1 MAKYLCTSLKSE
13 RLALLR
19 VGWLVSLE
27 VWRYP
32 GSLQHVGPRCLNK
45 TSLSFPSTDPRQIPR
60 HPTAYSKLPSR
71 ARILLPAR
79 GTQARPGQVP
89 GERAPSY
96 LRGSEQRDA
105 TGTRCALPRRVASLG
120 RGQSCSPGGG
130 GAWPFLVRGGV
141 AAVREVTGPQGWL
154 LSLAPCA
161 RVQLSSPGSCA
172 NPEPQ
177 PSGTAAAA
185 PAGQP
190 LHPPIRGP
198 IMCQGS
204 IWPWR
209 GPLPR
214 LQVWTWIEP
223 VVASTQVAT
232 SLYDAGLLLV
242 VKASFGGGTF
252 SNHSSSPSPRGALQ
266 DEQQRAISNFYIISY
281 RSISS

>member
-1 MAKYLCTSLKSE
+1 MHKSEIKE

-96 LRGSEQRDA
+96 LHGSEQRDA

-130 GAWPFLVRGGV
+130 GAWPFLVQGGV
-141 AAVREVTGPQGWL
+141 AAVREVTGRRAGCCHLRPVLGF
-154 LSLAPCA
+154 SSAHPVPA
-161 RVQLSSPGSCA
+161 R
-172 NPEPQ
+172 
-177 PSGTAAAA
+177 
-185 PAGQP
+185 
-190 LHPPIRGP
+190 
-198 IMCQGS
+198 
-204 IWPWR
+204 
-209 GPLPR
+209 
-214 LQVWTWIEP
+214 
-223 VVASTQVAT
+223 TQ
-232 SLYDAGLLLV
+232 
-242 VKASFGGGTF
+242 
-252 SNHSSSPSPRGALQ
+252 SPSPR
-266 DEQQRAISNFYIISY
+266 E
-281 RSISS
+281 